1 MRNPA
6 RIPELRIGLQQ
17 VAAGVIAGRRR
28 VFVSTINAMRITFDP
43 DKDRANQAKHGLS
56 LSLAELMDW
65 GGLLA
70 KPDSRREYGELRV
83 IGFVP
88 DATGRLFCV
97 VFTDRTDGRRI
108 ISLRKANL
116 REVKLY
122 AANDQN

>member
-1 MRNPA
+1 
-6 RIPELRIGLQQ
+6 
-17 VAAGVIAGRRR
+17 
-28 VFVSTINAMRITFDP
+28 MRITFDP

-56 LSLAELMDW
+56 LSLAKRMDW

-70 KPDSRREYGELRV
+70 KLDSRREYGELRM

-97 VFTDRTDGRRI
+97 VFTDRADGRRI

>member
-1 MRNPA
+1 MRKPA

-17 VAAGVIAGRRR
+17 VAAGVIAGGRR
-28 VFVSTINAMRITFDP
+28 VFVSTISSMRITFDP
-43 DKDRANQAKHGLS
+43 DKDRANQAKHGVS
-56 LSLAELMDW
+56 LSLAERMDW